1 VSEASNNNL
10 VNLHSVTALQDVAVR
25 EDVRLVPLAETDT
38 RDILVAIEHDP
49 SIRER
54 VTVAS
59 RMLDEPSIVREV
71 DSYRADPGLIRYGIR
86 KDNKVIGLISL
97 WRDEGFFGTEPQ
109 NDDYGFGYFL
119 DPNYRGAGIVTSSI
133 ASLIQVLSA
142 DLYVRQFVAF
152 CEENNQ
158 ESLAVLSKLG
168 FKPTG
173 DTFREPTHGWLEQ
186 KYTKAA
192 IVNG

>member
-10 VNLHSVTALQDVAVR
+10 VNLHSVAALQDVAVS
-25 EDVRLVPLAETDT
+25 EDVRLVPLTETDAQ
-38 RDILVAIEHDP
+38 DILVAIENDP

-59 RMLDEPSIVREV
+59 RMLDEPSVIREI
-71 DSYRADPGLIRYGIR
+71 DSYRADHGLIRYGIR
-86 KDNKVIGLISL
+86 KDNKVVGLVSL

-119 DPNYRGAGIVTSSI
+119 DPHYRGLGIVTSSI
-133 ASLIQVLSA
+133 VSLMQVLA
-142 DLYVRQFVAF
+142 AHLYVRQFVAF
-152 CEENNQ
+152 CEEDNQ

-192 IVNG
+192 TVDG